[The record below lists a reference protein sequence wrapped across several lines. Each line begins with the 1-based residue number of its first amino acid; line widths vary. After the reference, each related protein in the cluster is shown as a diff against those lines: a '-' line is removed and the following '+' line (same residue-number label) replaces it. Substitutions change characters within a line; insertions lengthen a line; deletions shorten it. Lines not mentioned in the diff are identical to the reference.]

1 MIKKKKEY
9 HNPEKSRYK
18 SFKLPLKS
26 ILNPI
31 NSSILLPKIENLALR
46 LNDLTI
52 HVYQFIRLY
61 CLYCF
66 HNNIQIEIDKEFI
79 RLSIR
84 VLGECK
90 KTKDCGNKTLLE
102 KLQWFYQN
110 EYQPSTNHS
119 KTDLTC
125 LSHFTA
131 NLAIQIFTCI
141 SNNCQERFIQNFK
154 RFVNETCSN
163 FSKVDQ
169 AIFKNQILFCEY
181 QSINPIFQTWI
192 QSHFQ

>member
-9 HNPEKSRYK
+9 HNPVNSRYK
-18 SFKLPLKS
+18 TFKLPLKS
-26 ILNPI
+26 ILNPS
-31 NSSILLPKIENLALR
+31 NSSILLPKIEDLALR

-66 HNNIQIEIDKEFI
+66 HNGIQIEINEEFI

-90 KTKDCGNKTLLE
+90 KTKDCKNKTLLE
-102 KLQWFYQN
+102 RLQLFYRY
-110 EYQPSTNHS
+110 EYQPTINHV
-119 KTDLTC
+119 KTDLSR
-125 LSHFTA
+125 LGHFTA

-169 AIFKNQILFCEY
+169 AIFKNKF
-181 QSINPIFQTWI
+181 
-192 QSHFQ
+192 